1 MTEII
6 NRYITM
12 RNERM
17 LNPMWFIEY
26 ALYKTGVRHQYKD
39 VHTYLQFSNH
49 ESIFDKLDK
58 EFNLDILY
66 DKSGKFLK
74 CYPASN

>member
-1 MTEII
+1 
-6 NRYITM
+6 M

-26 ALYKTGVRHQYKD
+26 ALHKTGVRHQYKD

>member
-6 NRYITM
+6 NEYIAM

-17 LNPMWFIEY
+17 LNPMWFVKY
-26 ALYKTGVRHQYKD
+26 ASNKTGVKYRNEDAH
-39 VHTYLQFSNH
+39 VYLQFANH
-49 ESIFDKLDK
+49 EAIFDILDK

-66 DKSGKFLK
+66 DKSGRFLK
-74 CYPASN
+74 CYSGSN